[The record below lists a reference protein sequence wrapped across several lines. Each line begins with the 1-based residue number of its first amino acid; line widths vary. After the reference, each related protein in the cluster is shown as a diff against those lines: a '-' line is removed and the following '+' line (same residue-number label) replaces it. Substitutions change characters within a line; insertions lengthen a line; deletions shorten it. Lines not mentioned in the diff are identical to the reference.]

1 MQFAAAHMS
10 LPGRSR
16 HFAAT
21 QHLGRFWGEADI
33 NRQTKPAGSV
43 ENNPKR
49 PCLFQSCCQVLYH
62 SCPDLSFR
70 AAMRRREFITLIGG
84 VTTWSLMAS
93 AQQPTRP
100 VFGIL
105 LVFSQEAGRTFTEPL
120 RVYMQALG
128 YVEGRNIAFDVR
140 YADGRADRLPALAA
154 ELVAQRP
161 AVIATF
167 GDATGF
173 AVKAAT
179 NTIPVVSMSEDLV
192 GAKLVTDMRNPGGNI
207 TGVSVM
213 GTELDAKRLEILA
226 ELLPARSIVLLLADP
241 TTHRESR
248 RALDATAASLGLTL
262 REAVVG
268 TPDQIEQAM
277 REAKEQ
283 GATGVNVLSSALFF
297 ALRGHIIS
305 IAAKLGLPVMY
316 QWPEIA
322 EEGGLIAYGPSLRG
336 AFRQVTTLV
345 DKVLKG
351 ARPSDIP
358 VEQPTRFSLV
368 INLRTANMLGL
379 TVPPLTL
386 LRADRAID

>member
-1 MQFAAAHMS
+1 
-10 LPGRSR
+10 
-16 HFAAT
+16 
-21 QHLGRFWGEADI
+21 
-33 NRQTKPAGSV
+33 
-43 ENNPKR
+43 
-49 PCLFQSCCQVLYH
+49 
-62 SCPDLSFR
+62 
-70 AAMRRREFITLIGG
+70 MRRRNFITLIGG
-84 VTTWSLMAS
+84 AATCPLVAA

-105 LVFSQEAGRTFTEPL
+105 LVFSQEAGRTFTVPL
-120 RVYMQALG
+120 RAYMQALG
-128 YVEGRNIAFDVR
+128 YVESQNIAFDVR
-140 YADGRADRLPALAA
+140 YADGKADRLPALAA
-154 ELVAQRP
+154 DLVAQHP
-161 AVIATF
+161 TVIATF
-167 GDATGF
+167 GDAAGL
-173 AVKAAT
+173 AAKAAT

-192 GAKLVTDMRNPGGNI
+192 QAKLVTNMRNPGGNI

-226 ELLPARSIVLLLADP
+226 ELLPARSTILLLADP

-248 RALDATAASLGLTL
+248 PALDATAASLGLTL

-268 TPDQIEQAM
+268 TLDQIEQAM
-277 REAKEQ
+277 REAKGR
-283 GATGVNVLSSALFF
+283 GAAGVNVLSSALFF

-305 IAAKLGLPVMY
+305 IAEKLGLPAMY

-336 AFRQVTTLV
+336 AFRQVTALV
-345 DKVLKG
+345 DRVLKG
-351 ARPSDIP
+351 AMPSNIP

-368 INLRTANMLGL
+368 INLKTANRLGL

>member
-1 MQFAAAHMS
+1 
-10 LPGRSR
+10 
-16 HFAAT
+16 
-21 QHLGRFWGEADI
+21 
-33 NRQTKPAGSV
+33 
-43 ENNPKR
+43 
-49 PCLFQSCCQVLYH
+49 
-62 SCPDLSFR
+62 
-70 AAMRRREFITLIGG
+70 MRRRDFITLIGG
-84 VTTWSLMAS
+84 ATAWPLVAD
-93 AQQPTRP
+93 AQQAARP

-120 RVYMQALG
+120 RAYMQAMG
-128 YVEGRNIAFDVR
+128 YFEGRNIAFDVR
-140 YADGRADRLPALAA
+140 YADGKADRLPALAA

-167 GDATGF
+167 GDASGL
-173 AVKAAT
+173 AAKAAT
-179 NTIPVVSMSEDLV
+179 NTVPVVSMSEDLV
-192 GAKLVTDMRNPGGNI
+192 RAKLVSDMRNPGGNI

-226 ELLPARSIVLLLADP
+226 ELLPARSTVLLLADP

-248 RALDATAASLGLTL
+248 PALDATAASLGLTL

-268 TPDQIEQAM
+268 TPNQIEQAM
-277 REAKEQ
+277 REAKDQ
-283 GATGVNVLSSALFF
+283 GAAGVNVLSSALFF
-297 ALRGHIIS
+297 ALRGQIIS
-305 IAAKLGLPVMY
+305 IAAKLGLPTMY

-351 ARPSDIP
+351 ARPGDIP
-358 VEQPTRFSLV
+358 VEQPTRFALV
-368 INLRTANMLGL
+368 INLKTASTLSL

>member
-1 MQFAAAHMS
+1 MHCKCLLLTQSGHRPDTSQPPSRAPVQIDTMPRSS
-10 LPGRSR
+10 LG
-16 HFAAT
+16 A
-21 QHLGRFWGEADI
+21 
-33 NRQTKPAGSV
+33 
-43 ENNPKR
+43 
-49 PCLFQSCCQVLYH
+49 Y
-62 SCPDLSFR
+62 
-70 AAMRRREFITLIGG
+70 MRRREFITLIGG
-84 VTTWSLMAS
+84 AATWPLMAG
-93 AQQPTRP
+93 AQQPARP

-105 LVFSQEAGRTFTEPL
+105 LVFSQEAGRAFTEPL
-120 RVYMQALG
+120 RAYMQALG

-140 YADGRADRLPALAA
+140 YAEGKVDRLPALAA

-167 GDATGF
+167 GDATGL

-179 NTIPVVSMSEDLV
+179 DTIPVVSMSEDLV
-192 GAKLVTDMRNPGGNI
+192 RAKLVSDMRNPGGNV

-226 ELLPARSIVLLLADP
+226 ELLPVRSTVLLLADP

-248 RALDATAASLGLTL
+248 PALNATGASLGLTL

-277 REAKEQ
+277 REAKGQ
-283 GATGVNVLSSALFF
+283 GAAGVNVLSSALFF

-305 IAAKLGLPVMY
+305 IAAKLGLPTMY

-351 ARPSDIP
+351 AKPSDIP

-368 INLRTANMLGL
+368 INLKTANMLGL
-379 TVPPLTL
+379 TIPPLTL
-386 LRADRAID
+386 LRVDRAID

>member
-1 MQFAAAHMS
+1 
-10 LPGRSR
+10 
-16 HFAAT
+16 
-21 QHLGRFWGEADI
+21 
-33 NRQTKPAGSV
+33 
-43 ENNPKR
+43 
-49 PCLFQSCCQVLYH
+49 
-62 SCPDLSFR
+62 
-70 AAMRRREFITLIGG
+70 MRRREFITLLGG
-84 VTTWSLMAS
+84 AATWPLTVS
-93 AQQPTRP
+93 AQQQAPRP

-120 RVYMQALG
+120 RTYMRALG
-128 YVEGRNIAFDVR
+128 YVEGHNIAFDVR
-140 YADGRADRLPALAA
+140 HADGKPDRLPALAA

-167 GDATGF
+167 GDATGL
-173 AVKAAT
+173 AIKAAT

-192 GAKLVTDMRNPGGNI
+192 RAKLVTDLRNPGANI
-207 TGVSVM
+207 TGISVM

-226 ELLPARSIVLLLADP
+226 ELLPARSTVLLLADP

-248 RALDATAASLGLTL
+248 PALHATATSLGLTL
-262 REAVVG
+262 RESVVG

-277 REAKEQ
+277 REAKDQ
-283 GATGVNVLSSALFF
+283 GAVGVNLLSSALFF
-297 ALRGHIIS
+297 ALRAHIIS
-305 IAAKLGLPVMY
+305 LAAKLGLPVMY

-345 DKVLKG
+345 DKILKG
-351 ARPSDIP
+351 AKPSEIP
-358 VEQPTRFSLV
+358 VEQPTRFSLA
-368 INLRTANMLGL
+368 INLKTASMLGL